1 MEELSELRRY
11 VEAGD
16 VDAALALLDEMEE
29 MSRDDKIT
37 RIRSYM
43 KILLTHLIKRAVE
56 KRSTRSWD
64 VSMRNALD
72 EITTHNKRRK
82 AGGWYLTHDEL
93 VETLYEAY
101 ELALDR
107 AALEAFG
114 GAYTVTDIRARH
126 DPSALLQEAA
136 QLIKQLQEGTSKPT

>member
-1 MEELSELRRY
+1 MEELWELRRY
-11 VEAGD
+11 VEKGE

-37 RIRSYM
+37 RMRSYM

-56 KRSTRSWD
+56 KRCTRSWD
-64 VSMRNALD
+64 VSIRNALD

-82 AGGWYLTHDEL
+82 AGGWYLTRDEL
-93 VETLYEAY
+93 IETLHEAY
-101 ELALDR
+101 ELALER

-114 GAYTVTDIRARH
+114 GAYTAVDVRTMH
-126 DPSALLQEAA
+126 DPSALLHEAM
-136 QLIKQLQEGTSKPT
+136 QLIEQTQAGTLRHA

>member
-1 MEELSELRRY
+1 MEELWELRRY

-43 KILLTHLIKRAVE
+43 KILLTHLIKQAVE

-82 AGGWYLTHDEL
+82 AGGWYLTRDAL

-107 AALEAFG
+107 ASLEAFG
-114 GAYTVTDIRARH
+114 GAYTAADVRAMH
-126 DPSALLQEAA
+126 DPSALLQEAM
-136 QLIKQLQEGTSKPT
+136 QLIEQSQEGTSRQA

>member
-1 MEELSELRRY
+1 MEEIWELRRY

-43 KILLTHLIKRAVE
+43 KTLLTHLIKRAVE

-64 VSMRNALD
+64 VSIRNALD

-114 GAYTVTDIRARH
+114 GAYTAPDIRTMH
-126 DPSALLQEAA
+126 DSSALLQEAA
-136 QLIKQLQEGTSKPT
+136 QLIKQTQEGTSKQA

>member
-1 MEELSELRRY
+1 MEELWELRRY
-11 VEAGD
+11 VKAGD

-43 KILLTHLIKRAVE
+43 KLLLTHLIKRAVE
-56 KRSTRSWD
+56 KRSTRSCD
-64 VSMRNALD
+64 VSIRNALD

-82 AGGWYLTHDEL
+82 AGGWYLTRNEL
-93 VETLYEAY
+93 VETLHEAY

-107 AALEAFG
+107 ATLEAFG
-114 GAYTVTDIRARH
+114 GAYTVADIRAMH
-126 DPSALLQEAA
+126 DPSALLQEAI
-136 QLIKQLQEGTSKPT
+136 QLIEQTQEGTSRQA

>member
-1 MEELSELRRY
+1 MEELWELRRY

-43 KILLTHLIKRAVE
+43 KLLLTHLIKRAVE
-56 KRSTRSWD
+56 KRSTRCWD
-64 VSMRNALD
+64 VSIRNALD

-82 AGGWYLTHDEL
+82 AGGWYLTRDEL
-93 VETLYEAY
+93 IETLHEAY
-101 ELALDR
+101 AMALDR

-114 GAYTVTDIRARH
+114 GAYTAADVRAMH
-126 DPSALLQEAA
+126 DPSALLQEAM
-136 QLIKQLQEGTSKPT
+136 QLIEQTQEGVPRQA

>member
-1 MEELSELRRY
+1 MEELWELRRY

-29 MSRDDKIT
+29 MSRDDKII

-43 KILLTHLIKRAVE
+43 KVLLTHLIKQAVE
-56 KRSTRSWD
+56 KRTSRSWN
-64 VSMRNALD
+64 VSIRNALD
-72 EITTHNKRRK
+72 EIATRNKRRK

-93 VETLYEAY
+93 AETLREAY

-114 GAYTVTDIRARH
+114 GAYSPADVRAMH
-126 DPSALLQEAA
+126 DPAALLQEAM
-136 QLIKQLQEGTSKPT
+136 QLIDQTQESMRRQA

>member
-1 MEELSELRRY
+1 MEELWELRRY
-11 VEAGD
+11 VETGD

-43 KILLTHLIKRAVE
+43 KVLLTHLIKQAVE
-56 KRSTRSWD
+56 KRSSRSWD
-64 VSMRNALD
+64 VSIRNALD
-72 EITTHNKRRK
+72 EIATHNKRRK
-82 AGGWYLTHDEL
+82 AGGWYLTRDEL
-93 VETLYEAY
+93 VETLREAY

-114 GAYTVTDIRARH
+114 GAYSTVDIRAMH
-126 DPSALLQEAA
+126 DPAALLQEAM
-136 QLIKQLQEGTSKPT
+136 QLIEQTQESLRRPA

>member
-1 MEELSELRRY
+1 MEELWELRRY
-11 VEAGD
+11 IEAGD

-43 KILLTHLIKRAVE
+43 KILLAHLIKRTVE

-64 VSMRNALD
+64 VSIRNALD

-82 AGGWYLTHDEL
+82 AGGWYLTRDEL
-93 VETLYEAY
+93 VETLHEAY

-114 GAYTVTDIRARH
+114 GAYTAESIRAMH
-126 DPSALLQEAA
+126 DPPALLQEAM
-136 QLIKQLQEGTSKPT
+136 QLIEQTQEGTSRQA

>member
-1 MEELSELRRY
+1 MEELWELRRY

-43 KILLTHLIKRAVE
+43 KVLLTHLIKQAVE
-56 KRSTRSWD
+56 KRSNRSWD
-64 VSMRNALD
+64 VSIRNALD
-72 EITTHNKRRK
+72 EIATHNKRRK
-82 AGGWYLTHDEL
+82 AGGWYLRHDEL
-93 VETLYEAY
+93 VETLREAY

-114 GAYTVTDIRARH
+114 GAYSAADVRAMH
-126 DPSALLQEAA
+126 DPTALLQEVM
-136 QLIKQLQEGTSKPT
+136 QLIAQTQESMRRQA

>member
-1 MEELSELRRY
+1 MEELWELRRY
-11 VEAGD
+11 IEAGD

-29 MSRDDKIT
+29 MSRDDKII

-43 KILLTHLIKRAVE
+43 KVLLTHLIKQAVE
-56 KRSTRSWD
+56 KRTSRSWD
-64 VSMRNALD
+64 VSIRNTLD
-72 EITTHNKRRK
+72 EIATRNKRRK

-93 VETLYEAY
+93 AETLREAY

-114 GAYTVTDIRARH
+114 GAYSPADVRAMH
-126 DPSALLQEAA
+126 DPAALLQEAM
-136 QLIKQLQEGTSKPT
+136 QLLDQTQESMRRQA

>member
-1 MEELSELRRY
+1 MEELWELRRY

-16 VDAALALLDEMEE
+16 VDAAFALLDEMEE

-43 KILLTHLIKRAVE
+43 KVLLTHLIKQAVE
-56 KRSTRSWD
+56 KRTSRSWD
-64 VSMRNALD
+64 VSIRNALD
-72 EITTHNKRRK
+72 EIAAHNKRRK
-82 AGGWYLTHDEL
+82 AGGWYLTCDEL
-93 VETLYEAY
+93 AETLREAY

-114 GAYTVTDIRARH
+114 GAYSAGDVRAMH
-126 DPSALLQEAA
+126 DPVALLQEAM
-136 QLIKQLQEGTSKPT
+136 QLIAQTQESTQRPS

>member
-1 MEELSELRRY
+1 
-11 VEAGD
+11 
-16 VDAALALLDEMEE
+16 MEE

-43 KILLTHLIKRAVE
+43 KVLLTHLVKRAVE
-56 KRSTRSWD
+56 KRTSRSWD
-64 VSMRNALD
+64 VSIRNVLD
-72 EITTHNKRRK
+72 EIATHNKRRK

-93 VETLYEAY
+93 AETLREAY

-114 GAYTVTDIRARH
+114 GAYSPADVRAMH
-126 DPSALLQEAA
+126 EPAALLQEAI
-136 QLIKQLQEGTSKPT
+136 QLIDQTQESMRGQA

>member
-114 GAYTVTDIRARH
+114 GAYTATDIKAMH
-126 DPSALLQEAA
+126 DPLALLQEAA
-136 QLIKQLQEGTSKPT
+136 QLIKQLQEGTSKQT

>member
-1 MEELSELRRY
+1 MEELWELRRY

-37 RIRSYM
+37 RIRSYL
-43 KILLTHLIKRAVE
+43 KILLTHLIKQAVE
-56 KRSTRSWD
+56 KRSSRSWD
-64 VSMRNALD
+64 VSIRNALD
-72 EITTHNKRRK
+72 EIATHNKRRK
-82 AGGWYLTHDEL
+82 AGGWYLTRAEL
-93 VETLYEAY
+93 VETLREAY

-114 GAYTVTDIRARH
+114 GAYSAADVRAMH
-126 DPSALLQEAA
+126 DPAALLQEAM
-136 QLIKQLQEGTSKPT
+136 QLIEQTQESIRRQA

>member
-1 MEELSELRRY
+1 MEEIWGLRRY
-11 VEAGD
+11 VKAGD

-37 RIRSYM
+37 RTRSYM
-43 KILLTHLIKRAVE
+43 KILLAPLIKRAVE

-64 VSMRNALD
+64 VSIRNALD
-72 EITTHNKRRK
+72 EIATHNKRRK

-101 ELALDR
+101 ELALER

-114 GAYTVTDIRARH
+114 GVYTAADVRAMH
-126 DPSALLQEAA
+126 DPAFLLQEAMR
-136 QLIKQLQEGTSKPT
+136 LIEQTQGDTGRQA

>member
-1 MEELSELRRY
+1 MEEIWELRRY

-43 KILLTHLIKRAVE
+43 KILLAHLIKRAVE
-56 KRSTRSWD
+56 KRTTRSSD
-64 VSMRNALD
+64 VSIRNALD
-72 EITTHNKRRK
+72 EITTHNKRGK
-82 AGGWYLTHDEL
+82 AGAWYLTRDDL
-93 VETLYEAY
+93 IETLGEAY
-101 ELALDR
+101 EIALDR

-114 GAYTVTDIRARH
+114 GAHTTADIRAMH
-126 DPSALLQEAA
+126 DPAALLQEAL
-136 QLIKQLQEGTSKPT
+136 QLLEQTQAGTLRPA